1 MPDPHTTANP
11 SASDKNAANA
21 LLELIGKVLAKR
33 MNPRTALAKG
43 ATVVAAHYGLTPPPA
58 GQVSSEDAAD

>member
-1 MPDPHTTANP
+1 MPNPHTTANP
-11 SASDKNAANA
+11 SAGDKNAANA

-43 ATVVAAHYGLTPPPA
+43 AAVVAIHYGLTPQPVE
-58 GQVSSEDAAD
+58 QVGSEDAAE